1 MLSSAFPTLEKII
14 MELKFLCFKIM
25 DAVSTAMLLT
35 IFLCVFKTL
44 TTNSLE
50 EIFSIWK
57 IIAINYITF
66 AIIAGVM
73 LFNIY
78 VRYKVEIKDFFNK
91 LSEVFL
97 TVLST
102 GSTTIVMSKN
112 IEIASKEFKIEE
124 KFCGFWV
131 PLAQALCVPTK
142 GASYIICIFYGAA
155 DSGNQITLAAV
166 LIALFL
172 SLQLS
177 FAGPVGPGST
187 MPIYLMMLEQ
197 MNLPLDT
204 IGEIMIAD
212 VFIVNISAVVLM
224 ITKECELIDVAHKFN
239 YIENKNG

>member
-1 MLSSAFPTLEKII
+1 
-14 MELKFLCFKIM
+14 MESKQLWFKIM

-66 AIIAGVM
+66 AIISGVM

-78 VRYKVEIKDFFNK
+78 IRYKIKITEFFNK

-112 IEIASKEFKIEE
+112 IEIASKEFKIE
-124 KFCGFWV
+124 
-131 PLAQALCVPTK
+131 
-142 GASYIICIFYGAA
+142 
-155 DSGNQITLAAV
+155 
-166 LIALFL
+166 
-172 SLQLS
+172 
-177 FAGPVGPGST
+177 
-187 MPIYLMMLEQ
+187 
-197 MNLPLDT
+197 
-204 IGEIMIAD
+204 
-212 VFIVNISAVVLM
+212 
-224 ITKECELIDVAHKFN
+224 
-239 YIENKNG
+239 